1 MPASAA
7 DSDGI
12 LRLTALAGWR
22 RRLTALGLGA
32 VLAAALPPFHLLPG
46 AVVAFSGLAWLI
58 SGHRRGAGAFL
69 DGWWFGCGFSA
80 AAFYWIANALLV
92 DPERHAWLYPL
103 ALLAI
108 AAGFGLFPAA
118 AAGLAGMVPGARA
131 RIVALGVAWLVL
143 EWVRSWLLTGFPWNL
158 VGSSLALSDS
168 LIQGGALGGPWLLG
182 AIVLVAS
189 LAPAAVAPAGR
200 FTPRRA
206 ASGLMVSIA
215 VIALAWAAGELRL
228 QNRDNSPGPKVRLV
242 QPHIEQHLKWERALL
257 EDHFARHIAL
267 SSLAPAGEPPVAV
280 IWPEAAIPP
289 TLLVKPAVLSAFAAA
304 APPGGVIMAGAIRAV
319 PGADGALEARNS
331 LLVFSG
337 KGPVTLHDK
346 YRLVPFGEYVPLRG
360 ILPIDTIAPGSRDM
374 GRGPGP
380 ATIRLASL
388 PDFGVLIC
396 YEIIFPTGITDPTQP
411 PRWLLNITNDAW
423 FGLSSGPYQ
432 HFQAARLRAVEQGLP
447 VVRVANTGISG
458 VIDPLGRVVASMP
471 LGHSG
476 ILDVA
481 LPAPLEHPTPW
492 SRYGNWTLLVILLPG
507 LAFIAA
513 ALIRR

>member
-7 DSDGI
+7 DSDGFA
-12 LRLTALAGWR
+12 RLTALTGWR
-22 RRLTALGLGA
+22 RRLLLVGLGV

-46 AVVAFSGLAWLI
+46 AVVAFSGLAWMI

-92 DPERHAWLYPL
+92 DPLRHAWFYPL

-108 AAGFGLFPAA
+108 AAGFGLFPAVA
-118 AAGLAGMVPGARA
+118 SGLAGVVPGQRA

-143 EWVRSWLLTGFPWNL
+143 EWVRSWFLTGFPWNL
-158 VGSSLALSDS
+158 VGTSLALSDS
-168 LIQGGALGGPWLLG
+168 LIQGAALGGPWLLS
-182 AIVLVAS
+182 AIVLIAG

-200 FTPRRA
+200 FTPRRVA
-206 ASGLMVSIA
+206 GGLVASIA
-215 VIALAWAAGELRL
+215 VIVLAWVAGELRL
-228 QNRDNSPGPKVRLV
+228 QRSHTSPGPVVRLV

-257 EDHFARHIAL
+257 EDHFANHVAL
-267 SSLAPAGEPPVAV
+267 SSLAPVGEPPVAI
-280 IWPEAAIPP
+280 IWPEAAIPH
-289 TLLVKPAVLSAFAAA
+289 TLLRKPEVLSTFAAT
-304 APPGGVIMAGAIRAV
+304 APSGGVIMSGAIRAV
-319 PGADGALEARNS
+319 PGDGDALEARNS
-331 LLVFSG
+331 LLVFSN

-360 ILPIDTIAPGSRDM
+360 ILPIETIAPGRRDM

-380 ATIRLASL
+380 ATIQVASL

-396 YEIIFPTGITDPTQP
+396 YEIIFPTGITDPVRP

-423 FGLSSGPYQ
+423 FGTSSGPYQ
-432 HFQAARLRAVEQGLP
+432 HFQTARLRAVEQGLP

-458 VIDPLGRVVASMP
+458 VIDSMGRVAASMP
-471 LGHSG
+471 LGHRG
-476 ILDVA
+476 FLDVA
-481 LPAPLEHPTPW
+481 LPAPLAHPTPW
-492 SRYGNWTLLVILLPG
+492 LRYGNWTLLFILLPG
-507 LAFIAA
+507 LAFIVAT
-513 ALIRR
+513 LMRR

>member
-12 LRLTALAGWR
+12 ARLTALSGWR
-22 RRLTALGLGA
+22 RRLVALGLGA
-32 VLAAALPPFHLLPG
+32 LLAAALPPFHLLPG

-80 AAFYWIANALLV
+80 AGFYWIANALLV

-108 AAGFGLFPAA
+108 AVGFGLFPALA
-118 AAGLAGMVPGARA
+118 SGVAGMVTGQRA

-158 VGSSLALSDS
+158 VGTSLAFSDS
-168 LIQGGALGGPWLLG
+168 LIQGGALGGPWLLS

-189 LAPAAVAPAGR
+189 LAPTAVAPAGL
-200 FTPRRA
+200 FTPRRLA
-206 ASGLMVSIA
+206 GGLVVSIA
-215 VIALAWAAGELRL
+215 VIALAWAAGEVRL
-228 QNRDNSPGPKVRLV
+228 QHRENASGPVLRLV

-267 SSLAPAGEPPVAV
+267 SSLKPAGEPPVAV
-280 IWPEAAIPP
+280 IWPEAAIPYP
-289 TLLVKPAVLSAFAAA
+289 LLREPAILSAFAAA

-319 PGADGALEARNS
+319 PGTGGALEARNS

-337 KGPVTLHDK
+337 KGPVTLYDK

-360 ILPIDTIAPGSRDM
+360 ILPIDTIAPGMRDM

-380 ATIRLASL
+380 ATIRVASL

-396 YEIIFPTGITDPTQP
+396 YEIIFPTRITDPAHP

-423 FGLSSGPYQ
+423 FGISSGPYQ
-432 HFQAARLRAVEQGLP
+432 HFQTARLRAVEQGLP

-481 LPAPLEHPTPW
+481 LPSPLEHTTPW

-507 LAFIAA
+507 LAFIVV
-513 ALIRR
+513 ALMRR

>member
-12 LRLTALAGWR
+12 ARLTALTGWR
-22 RRLTALGLGA
+22 RRLLALGLGA
-32 VLAAALPPFHLLPG
+32 LLAAALPPFHLLPG

-108 AAGFGLFPAA
+108 AAGFGLFPAL
-118 AAGLAGMVPGARA
+118 AAGLAGMVPGRRA

-143 EWVRSWLLTGFPWNL
+143 EWVRSWFLTGFPWNL
-158 VGSSLALSDS
+158 VGTSLALSDS
-168 LIQGGALGGPWLLG
+168 LIQGGALGGPWLLS
-182 AIVLVAS
+182 AIVLIAS

-200 FTPRRA
+200 FTPLRVA
-206 ASGLMVSIA
+206 GGLVVSIG

-228 QNRDNSPGPKVRLV
+228 HNRDNSSGPVLRLV

-257 EDHFARHIAL
+257 KDHFARHIAL

-289 TLLVKPAVLSAFAAA
+289 TLLREPAVLSAFAAA
-304 APPGGVIMAGAIRAV
+304 APPGGVIMSGAIRAV
-319 PGADGALEARNS
+319 PGAGGELAARNS
-331 LLVFSG
+331 LLVFSR
-337 KGPVTLHDK
+337 KGPVTLYDK

-360 ILPIDTIAPGSRDM
+360 ILPIDTIAPGRRDM

-396 YEIIFPTGITDPTQP
+396 YEIIFPSGITDPAHP

-423 FGLSSGPYQ
+423 FGISSGPYQ

-458 VIDPLGRVVASMP
+458 IIDPLGRVVASMP

-481 LPAPLEHPTPW
+481 LPTPLEHPTPW
-492 SRYGNWTLLVILLPG
+492 SRFGNWTLLVILLPG

-513 ALIRR
+513 ALMRR